1 MVLQTQLNPELL
13 FFVENPWSAMGDFTM
28 EQVQD
33 HKTSGV
39 AQNTVM
45 IPLSG
50 DDCSGS
56 IFPD

>member
-13 FFVENPWSAMGDFTM
+13 FFVENPWSAIGDFAM
-28 EQVQD
+28 VQVQD

-45 IPLSG
+45 IHLSG
-50 DDCSGS
+50 HVCSGS